1 MLMHQN
7 PIAIATRRDKRRFL
21 PAQACGSLMS

>member
-7 PIAIATRRDKRRFL
+7 PIAIATRRDKRRLL
-21 PAQACGSLMS
+21 PAQARSSLM